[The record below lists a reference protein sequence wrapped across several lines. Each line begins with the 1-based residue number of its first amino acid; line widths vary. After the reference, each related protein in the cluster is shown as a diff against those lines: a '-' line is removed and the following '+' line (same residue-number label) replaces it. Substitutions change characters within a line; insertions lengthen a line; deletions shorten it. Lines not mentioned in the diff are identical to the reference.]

1 MTYAVAALRPSTVK
15 RARPSIRSTMNA
27 SELGGLNG
35 RATRVAVVDADRRV
49 QQSLAEVL
57 RVAGVDVVGTAGDVR
72 SALEL
77 VSAQEPRVVLID
89 PRLPDLDAGAA
100 LLSSV
105 RLGWPDTRIV
115 VMGWSD
121 SGESRMPE
129 VNSFVSKSAPTEEF
143 VAAALAACDC

>member
-1 MTYAVAALRPSTVK
+1 MN
-15 RARPSIRSTMNA
+15 RSEPGT
-27 SELGGLNG
+27 LDG
-35 RATRVAVVDADRRV
+35 RAPSVAVVDADRRV

-77 VSAQEPRVVLID
+77 MNEREPGVLLID
-89 PRLPDLDAGAA
+89 PRLPDLDAGTA

-105 RLGWPDTRIV
+105 RLGWPSTRIV

-129 VNSFVSKSAPTEEF
+129 VSTFVSKSAPSEEF
-143 VAAALAACDC
+143 VAAAIAACDC

>member
-1 MTYAVAALRPSTVK
+1 
-15 RARPSIRSTMNA
+15 MNA
-27 SELGGLNG
+27 SEPGGLNG

-72 SALEL
+72 AALEL
-77 VSAQEPRVVLID
+77 VNTEQPSVLLID
-89 PRLPDLDAGAA
+89 PRLPDVDAGAA

-105 RLGWPDTRIV
+105 RLGWPDIRIV

-121 SGESRMPE
+121 TGESHMPE
-129 VNSFVSKSAPTEEF
+129 VSSFVSKSAPSEDF
-143 VAAALAACDC
+143 VASALAACDC

>member
-1 MTYAVAALRPSTVK
+1 MT
-15 RARPSIRSTMNA
+15 A
-27 SELGGLNG
+27 SEPGSPVTP
-35 RATRVAVVDADRRV
+35 APRVVVVDADRRV

-77 VSAQEPRVVLID
+77 VSAEGPGVVLVD
-89 PRLPDLDAGAA
+89 PRLPDLDAGMA

-105 RLGWPDTRIV
+105 SLGWPGTRIV

-121 SGESRMPE
+121 AGESRLPDGIR
-129 VNSFVSKSAPTEEF
+129 FVSKSAPTEEF
-143 VAAALAACDC
+143 VSAALAACDC

>member
-1 MTYAVAALRPSTVK
+1 
-15 RARPSIRSTMNA
+15 MNR
-27 SELGGLNG
+27 SELGTLDGH
-35 RATRVAVVDADRRV
+35 APSVAVVDADRRV

-77 VSAQEPRVVLID
+77 MNAREPGVLLID
-89 PRLPDLDAGAA
+89 PRLPDLDAGTA

-105 RLGWPDTRIV
+105 RLGWPSTRIV

-129 VNSFVSKSAPTEEF
+129 VSTFVSKSAPSEEF
-143 VAAALAACDC
+143 VAAAIAACDC

>member
-1 MTYAVAALRPSTVK
+1 MS
-15 RARPSIRSTMNA
+15 A
-27 SELGGLNG
+27 SDPGSLNG
-35 RATRVAVVDADRRV
+35 HAARVAVVDADRRV

-77 VSAQEPRVVLID
+77 VSAQEPGVLLID
-89 PRLPDLDAGAA
+89 PRLPDVDAGAA

-105 RLGWPDTRIV
+105 RLGWPSTRIV

-129 VNSFVSKSAPTEEF
+129 VSSFISKSAPSEEF
-143 VAAALAACDC
+143 VAAAVAACDC